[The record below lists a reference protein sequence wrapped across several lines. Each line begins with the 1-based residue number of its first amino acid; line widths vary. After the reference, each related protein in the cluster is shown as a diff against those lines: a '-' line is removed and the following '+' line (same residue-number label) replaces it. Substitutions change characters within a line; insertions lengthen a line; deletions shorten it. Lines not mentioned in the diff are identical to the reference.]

1 MLGHVDQ
8 VELLTALHA
17 GVYETPPW
25 QTFIERL
32 RRRVRADRCWLMI
45 GSDDPD
51 RPNHDWL
58 AAAPGLAG
66 CEAAKSVP
74 AMIRSARQRPGRLY
88 AGVDLMALLPDPSLW
103 PDLFDRHWRTVRVT
117 GAGELSG
124 WIAVTRSSVDF
135 SAADGATLT
144 ALVPHLAVALQTK
157 EVLEDQR
164 RRATLG
170 EMLLDRVGLG
180 WAWVGTDGEIG
191 AASPVA
197 RNILANG
204 GRHLQPDGAD
214 AIRLL
219 LDSQGATAGPD
230 ADRCIAV
237 RSTTPDIGLRKVRAP
252 PVEPPAPN
260 AMLLIVRAPPP
271 EHGAQ
276 IELLTQQFKL
286 TPTEA
291 KLALLLAR
299 NLSIAEAAAALD
311 LTVDTARNYSKRL
324 YFKTATRGLSEL
336 VRRVL
341 LSVAIL
347 G

>member
-32 RRRVRADRCWLMI
+32 RRRMRADRCWLMI

-66 CEAAKSVP
+66 CEATKSVP

-88 AGVDLMALLPDPSLW
+88 AGVDLMALLPDRSLW

-124 WIAVTRSSVDF
+124 WIAVTRSSEDF

-214 AIRLL
+214 AIRCC
-219 LDSQGATAGPD
+219 S
-230 ADRCIAV
+230 
-237 RSTTPDIGLRKVRAP
+237 
-252 PVEPPAPN
+252 
-260 AMLLIVRAPPP
+260 
-271 EHGAQ
+271 
-276 IELLTQQFKL
+276 
-286 TPTEA
+286 
-291 KLALLLAR
+291 
-299 NLSIAEAAAALD
+299 
-311 LTVDTARNYSKRL
+311 TARALQRVRTPIVASPCGRQRRISGCGRSGRRPSNPLRR
-324 YFKTATRGLSEL
+324 TRCCS
-336 VRRVL
+336 
-341 LSVAIL
+341 LSVHRRPSMARRSSC
-347 G
+347 